1 MENYSENEKLNKAI
15 TILLPCLN
23 EESVIGICVKK
34 AKKVIEKLGVSGEVL
49 VVDNASTDNSAAIAK
64 ECGAG
69 VIVEQRRGYGLA
81 LRRGIKEAAGDVI
94 IMIDADTTYDF
105 GDIPAMYKM
114 LADGTAD
121 MVIGNRF
128 AGGMRKGAMS
138 LSHRLGVR
146 FLSFLGRKKFH
157 TDVYDF
163 HSGLRGLTA
172 SAASRLHFE
181 TSGMEFATEMI
192 AVAAKN
198 SLRIGQMPVSL
209 RRCKYERKSKLH
221 TIRDG
226 LRHLK
231 YIIM

>member
-1 MENYSENEKLNKAI
+1 MEYKAENAKPNKDI

-23 EESVIGICVKK
+23 EENVIGICVRK
-34 AKKVIEKLGVSGEVL
+34 AKKVIEKLGIDGEVL
-49 VVDNASTDNSAAIAK
+49 VVDNASSDRSAVIAK
-64 ECGAG
+64 ECGAR
-69 VIVEQRRGYGLA
+69 VITEERRGYGLA
-81 LRRGIKEAAGDVI
+81 LRRGIREALGAVI

-105 GDIPAMYKM
+105 GDIPKMYKI

-146 FLSFLGRKKFH
+146 FLSFLGRKRFH

-163 HSGLRGLTA
+163 HSGLRGLTS
-172 SAASRLHFE
+172 SAASRLHFK
-181 TSGMEFATEMI
+181 TTGMEFATEMI
-192 AVAAKN
+192 AVAARN
-198 SLRIGQMPVSL
+198 GLRIGQMPVSL
-209 RRCKYERKSKLH
+209 RRCRFERSSKLN
-221 TIRDG
+221 TVRDG

-231 YIIM
+231 YIVM

>member
-1 MENYSENEKLNKAI
+1 MEYKKENAKPNKDI

-23 EESVIGICVKK
+23 EENVIGICVRK
-34 AKKVIEKLGVSGEVL
+34 AKKVIEKLSIDGEVL
-49 VVDNASTDNSAAIAK
+49 VVDNASSDRSVVIAK
-64 ECGAG
+64 ECGAR
-69 VIVEQRRGYGLA
+69 VITEERRGYGLA
-81 LRRGIKEAAGDVI
+81 LRRGIREASGDVI

-114 LADGTAD
+114 LADGVAD

-146 FLSFLGRKKFH
+146 FLSFLGRKRFH

-172 SAASRLHFE
+172 SAASKLRFE
-181 TSGMEFATEMI
+181 TTGMEFATEMI
-192 AVAAKN
+192 AVAARN
-198 SLRIGQMPVSL
+198 GLSIGQMPVSL
-209 RRCKYERKSKLH
+209 RRCRFERSSKLN
-221 TIRDG
+221 TVRDG

-231 YIIM
+231 YIVM

>member
-1 MENYSENEKLNKAI
+1 MTDKQTKI

-34 AKKVIEKLGVSGEVL
+34 AKKVIEKLSVSGEVL
-49 VVDNASTDNSAAIAK
+49 VVDNSSTDNSASIAK
-64 ECGAG
+64 ECGAR
-69 VIVEQRRGYGLA
+69 VITENNLGYGLA
-81 LRRGIKEAAGDVI
+81 LRRGIREAFGDVI

-105 GDIPAMYKM
+105 GDIPKMYRM
-114 LADGTAD
+114 LSDESAD
-121 MVIGNRF
+121 MIIGNRF

-172 SAASRLHFE
+172 RAASKLRFE
-181 TSGMEFATEMI
+181 TTGMDFATELI
-192 AVAAKN
+192 AVATRQGLKIA
-198 SLRIGQMPVSL
+198 QMPVSL
-209 RRCKYERKSKLH
+209 RRCKFERNSKLR

-226 LRHLK
+226 FRHLH
-231 YIIM
+231 YILWTNNQK